1 MVIVFLSQSRNWSAM
16 PVVPSVR
23 MASLDPMSELLILID
38 VDHIMAV
45 MGQQNSD
52 WPAQQCLELV
62 TYLWNRSVVVWTFD
76 GWEVGDQD

>member
-1 MVIVFLSQSRNWSAM
+1 VVIVSPSQSRDWSAM
-16 PVVPSVR
+16 LVVPSVC
-23 MASLDPMSELLILID
+23 MASLDPMSELLTLID

-62 TYLWNRSVVVWTFD
+62 TCLWNRSVVVWTFD
-76 GWEVGDQD
+76 GWEVEDQD